1 VRYNPAL
8 DGLRA
13 IAISLVFADHF
24 YESAMPGGWIGV
36 DVFFVLS
43 GYLITSVLL
52 HELRESGGISL
63 SNFYM
68 RRVLRLT
75 PALALLAL
83 VQFARSPFSD
93 NGWQV
98 REATLIGVT
107 YLESWNKVFEFGP
120 QEFMGHTWSLAV
132 EEQFYWLWPL
142 TLLFLVKRQ
151 PLIWITA
158 AFAAMAFARFVLWR
172 DGFAATTLQ
181 YCFFIR
187 PVGLLVGCFLAFL
200 PIDRWRAPALVAPA
214 ALIAL
219 LALGLFAEKSIY
231 AFLAAPLAASLAT
244 AVFIVSLQSAKAV
257 TGALS
262 LSPIRYTGK
271 ISYGLYLYHLPIISL
286 GLAWKAHTPFHA
298 VASVVYA
305 VGLMVL
311 SFAIAALSF
320 EFVEKPFLKL
330 KDRFPIYH
338 APRQRSE
345 LAARVA

>member
-8 DGLRA
+8 DGVRA
-13 IAISLVFADHF
+13 IAITLVFATHF

-52 HELRESGGISL
+52 HELRQSGGISL
-63 SNFYM
+63 FNFYM
-68 RRVLRLT
+68 RRMLRLT

-83 VQFARSPFSD
+83 FQFARSPFSH

-98 REATLIGVT
+98 REATLIGAA
-107 YLESWNKVFEFGP
+107 YLENWNKVFEFGS
-120 QEFMGHTWSLAV
+120 QDLMGHTWSLAI

-142 TLLFLVKRQ
+142 TLLFLVKRH
-151 PLIWITA
+151 PLIWITP
-158 AFAAMAFARFVLWR
+158 AFAAMAVARFVLWR
-172 DGFAATTLQ
+172 DGYAATTVQ
-181 YCFFIR
+181 YCLFIR
-187 PVGLLVGCFLAFL
+187 PVGLLVGCILAFL
-200 PIDRWRAPALVAPA
+200 PIDRWRPPALIAPA

-244 AVFIVSLQSAKAV
+244 AALIISLQSARTV
-257 TGALS
+257 TKGLS

-298 VASVVYA
+298 VPYVIYA
-305 VGLMVL
+305 AGLIVL

-320 EFVEKPFLKL
+320 EFVEKPFLRL
-330 KDRFPIYH
+330 KDRFQGNRE
-338 APRQRSE
+338 PRQQSE
-345 LAARVA
+345 LVARVA